1 MCKIADSSRD
11 GYYKWLNRKP
21 SQYHNEQAELLEA
34 IVELEEEHNWTLGYL
49 AMTTQLSF
57 ENRLSFTAGLKRI
70 TNCMRKHGI
79 RANIRKKKRNRIQR
93 HEEYINDNLLQ
104 GQFDRETKNEVW
116 VTDSTEVAY
125 GEHTLHKV

>member
-21 SQYHNEQAELLEA
+21 SRYHNEQAELLEA
-34 IVELEEEHNWTLGYL
+34 IVELEEHNWTLGYL

-116 VTDSTEVAY
+116 VTDTTEVAY

>member
-1 MCKIADSSRD
+1 M
-11 GYYKWLNRKP
+11 
-21 SQYHNEQAELLEA
+21 EA

-79 RANIRKKKRNRIQR
+79 KQILGRRSAIEFNAMKNTSMTTYCR
-93 HEEYINDNLLQ
+93 DN
-104 GQFDRETKNEVW
+104 
-116 VTDSTEVAY
+116 STVK
-125 GEHTLHKV
+125 LK